1 MERLQGSLR
10 DVLDGYLAKSRQP
23 PLEQALQ
30 WLLDTARGLAECH
43 EANVVHSDVKAA
55 NVLVDAQRRAKI
67 ADLGAGRVTRALSA
81 TASLVGSTAGGNARG
96 SMLWLSSEMMDDQT
110 LQPSKASDVYAWACT
125 AFEILS
131 VRRRGAALKRASS
144 GAPFSLSLVRAH
156 QPTPNSCAIACPPPR
171 FRSAACR
178 TTARTG
184 SSR

>member
-1 MERLQGSLR
+1 MERLEGSLR
-10 DVLDGYLAKSRQP
+10 DVLSGYLAKARQP

-43 EANVVHSDVKAA
+43 EAQVVHSDVKAA

-96 SMLWLSSEMMDDQT
+96 SMLWLASEQMDDPS

-131 VRRRGAALKRASS
+131 VRQRGAAQKRAS
-144 GAPFSLSLVRAH
+144 
-156 QPTPNSCAIACPPPR
+156 
-171 FRSAACR
+171 
-178 TTARTG
+178 
-184 SSR
+184 